1 MKKPMLQR
9 SATEINKITGFI
21 MGVRKFGKTSLW
33 ADMINA
39 KFGDPEKGLLV
50 SCGMEHGTNMIDNI
64 FTTHANTWKDLV
76 EVKEWLIKEKGN
88 EHNVE
93 MVCFDSAEEFFGIAE
108 SEIIRLSTI
117 ESGKKIKSIKAA
129 YGGYTNGEK
138 ECAKLVK
145 KFLNDLYNAGIVPWM
160 IGHTKLK
167 TVKDKAS
174 LDEEGFQRLG
184 SSLIADYESAVADCF
199 DIIATGLIDREIEEK
214 GEGDSTKR
222 YVKETERR
230 LYFRGNEIVEAGGRL
245 KDLSIPEYIPFDQ
258 LNMGKTFID
267 TIETALRNGRAD
279 STSTKKPT
287 VKKTQPV
294 KKEVV
299 ESTPVEEDEIDDI
312 DTPVD
317 DIVDNIEET
326 VENSDYPSDLDT
338 VIRKMYKDCKDAE
351 LKASVKNVIAEYGK
365 LNDVDEDGLKRI
377 YDMMN

>member
-1 MKKPMLQR
+1 MKKPTLQR

-39 KFGDPEKGLLV
+39 KFNNPEKGLLV

-76 EVKEWLIKEKGN
+76 EVKDWLIKEKGN

-108 SEIIRLSTI
+108 TEVIRLSI
-117 ESGKKIKSIKAA
+117 LENGKKIKSIKAA

-145 KFLNDLYNAGIVPWM
+145 KFLNDLYNAGIMPWM

-214 GEGDSTKR
+214 GEGDSAKR

-245 KDLSIPEYIPFDQ
+245 KDLSIPEFIPFDK
-258 LNMGKTFID
+258 LNMGQTFID
-267 TIETALRNGRAD
+267 TIETALRNGRSDVTELKKVIEKTTTNNIEEVKIEPKPNFKAD
-279 STSTKKPT
+279 LEEDDLFDES
-287 VKKTQPV
+287 PV
-294 KKEVV
+294 SEEVV
-299 ESTPVEEDEIDDI
+299 EESKYPEDLNG
-312 DTPVD
+312 T
-317 DIVDNIEET
+317 
-326 VENSDYPSDLDT
+326 
-338 VIRKMYKDCKDAE
+338 IRTMYKECKDAT
-351 LKASVKNVIAEYGK
+351 LKASVKEVIAEYGK

-377 YDMMN
+377 YDMMTA

>member
-1 MKKPMLQR
+1 MNKPTLQR

-39 KFGDPEKGLLV
+39 KFGNPEKGLLV

-76 EVKEWLIKEKGN
+76 EVKDWLIKEKGK
-88 EHNVE
+88 EHDVE

-108 SEIIRLSTI
+108 SEVIRLSI
-117 ESGKKIKSIKAA
+117 LENGKKIKSIKAA

-145 KFLNDLYNAGIVPWM
+145 KFLNDLYNAGIMPWM

-199 DIIATGLIDREIEEK
+199 DIIATGLIDREIEKK

-258 LNMGKTFID
+258 LNMGQTFID
-267 TIETALRNGRAD
+267 TIETALKNGRVD
-279 STSTKKPT
+279 SVSNKKPT
-287 VKKTQPV
+287 SKKATPV
-294 KKEVV
+294 KEEKVAE
-299 ESTPVEEDEIDDI
+299 PDPIEEDDIDDI
-312 DTPVD
+312 DTPVED
-317 DIVDNIEET
+317 TIEET
-326 VENSDYPSDLDT
+326 TETSAYPDDLDA
-338 VIRKMYKDCKDAE
+338 VIRKMYKECKDAE

>member
-76 EVKEWLIKEKGN
+76 EVKDWLIKEKGN

-108 SEIIRLSTI
+108 SEVIRLSI
-117 ESGKKIKSIKAA
+117 LENGKKIKSIKAA

-145 KFLNDLYNAGIVPWM
+145 KFLNDLYNAGIMPWM

-258 LNMGKTFID
+258 LNMGQTFID
-267 TIETALRNGRAD
+267 TIETALKNGRVD
-279 STSTKKPT
+279 ITSSEPKKVTSKKSTPINEEKP
-287 VKKTQPV
+287 
-294 KKEVV
+294 V
-299 ESTPVEEDEIDDI
+299 ESDPIEDDIDDI
-312 DTPVD
+312 DTPVEEK
-317 DIVDNIEET
+317 VDET
-326 VENSDYPSDLDT
+326 TETSTYPDDLDA
-338 VIRKMYKDCKDAE
+338 VIRKMYKECKDAE

>member
-1 MKKPMLQR
+1 MKKPTLQR

-39 KFGDPEKGLLV
+39 KFGNPEKGLLV

-76 EVKEWLIKEKGN
+76 EVKDWLIKEKGK
-88 EHNVE
+88 EHEVE

-108 SEIIRLSTI
+108 TEVIRLSI
-117 ESGKKIKSIKAA
+117 LENGKKIKSIKAA

-245 KDLSIPEYIPFDQ
+245 KDLSVPEYIPFDK
-258 LNMGKTFID
+258 LNMGQTFID
-267 TIETALRNGRAD
+267 TIEKALKNGRVD
-279 STSTKKPT
+279 VKVSETKKTIPDKS
-287 VKKTQPV
+287 VVIEGPDPEPV
-294 KKEVV
+294 AEDIPF
-299 ESTPVEEDEIDDI
+299 EEEDIDD
-312 DTPVD
+312 VD
-317 DIVDNIEET
+317 VLEET
-326 VENSDYPSDLDT
+326 SEESDYPEDLDY
-338 VIRKMYKDCKDAE
+338 VIRKMFKECKDAD
-351 LKASVKNVIAEYGK
+351 LKAKVKAVIAEYGK
-365 LNDVDEDGLKRI
+365 LNDVDEPGLKKI
-377 YDMMN
+377 YDMMR

>member
-76 EVKEWLIKEKGN
+76 EVKDWLIKEKGN

-108 SEIIRLSTI
+108 SEVIRLSI
-117 ESGKKIKSIKAA
+117 LENGKKIKSIKAA

-145 KFLNDLYNAGIVPWM
+145 KFLNDLYNAGIMPWM

-214 GEGDSTKR
+214 GEGDNTKR

-258 LNMGKTFID
+258 LNMGQIFID
-267 TIETALRNGRAD
+267 TIETALKNGRVDA
-279 STSTKKPT
+279 TSSESKKVAP
-287 VKKTQPV
+287 KKSAPI
-294 KKEVV
+294 KKEKPV
-299 ESTPVEEDEIDDI
+299 ESDPIEDDIDDI
-312 DTPVD
+312 DAPV
-317 DIVDNIEET
+317 ETT
-326 VENSDYPSDLDT
+326 VEKTTETSTYPDDLDT
-338 VIRKMYKDCKDAE
+338 VIRKMYKECKDAE

>member
-64 FTTHANTWKDLV
+64 FTTQANTWKDLV
-76 EVKEWLIKEKGN
+76 EVKDWLIKEKGN

-108 SEIIRLSTI
+108 SEVIRLSI
-117 ESGKKIKSIKAA
+117 LENGKKIKSIKAA

-145 KFLNDLYNAGIVPWM
+145 KFLNDLYNAGIMPWM

-258 LNMGKTFID
+258 LNMGQTFID
-267 TIETALRNGRAD
+267 TIETALKNGRVDITSSEPKKVASKK
-279 STSTKKPT
+279 STPIKEEKP
-287 VKKTQPV
+287 
-294 KKEVV
+294 V
-299 ESTPVEEDEIDDI
+299 ESDPIDDDIDDI
-312 DTPVD
+312 DTPVEEK
-317 DIVDNIEET
+317 VDET
-326 VENSDYPSDLDT
+326 TETSTYPDDLDA
-338 VIRKMYKDCKDAE
+338 VIRKMYKECKDAE

>member
-1 MKKPMLQR
+1 MKKPILQR

-64 FTTHANTWKDLV
+64 FTTHANTWKDLI
-76 EVKEWLIKEKGN
+76 EVKDWLIKEKGN

-108 SEIIRLSTI
+108 SEVIRLSI
-117 ESGKKIKSIKAA
+117 LENGKKIKSIKAA

-145 KFLNDLYNAGIVPWM
+145 KFLNDLYNAGIMPWM

-245 KDLSIPEYIPFDQ
+245 KDLSIPEYIPCDQ
-258 LNMGKTFID
+258 LNMGQIFID
-267 TIETALRNGRAD
+267 TIETALKNGRVDA
-279 STSTKKPT
+279 TSSESKK
-287 VKKTQPV
+287 VVSKKSAPI
-294 KKEVV
+294 KKEKPV
-299 ESTPVEEDEIDDI
+299 ESDPIEDDIDDI
-312 DTPVD
+312 DSPV
-317 DIVDNIEET
+317 ETT
-326 VENSDYPSDLDT
+326 VEKTTETSTYPDDLDT
-338 VIRKMYKDCKDAE
+338 VIRKMYKECKDAE

>member
-1 MKKPMLQR
+1 MNKPTLQR

-39 KFGDPEKGLLV
+39 KFGNPEKGLLV

-76 EVKEWLIKEKGN
+76 EVKDWLIKEKGK
-88 EHNVE
+88 EHDVE

-108 SEIIRLSTI
+108 SEVIRLSI
-117 ESGKKIKSIKAA
+117 LENGKKIKSIKAA

-145 KFLNDLYNAGIVPWM
+145 KFLNDLYNAGIMPWM

-258 LNMGKTFID
+258 LNMGQTFID
-267 TIETALRNGRAD
+267 TIETALKNGRVD
-279 STSTKKPT
+279 SVSTKKPT
-287 VKKTQPV
+287 SKKATLVKEEKVAEPD
-294 KKEVV
+294 
-299 ESTPVEEDEIDDI
+299 PIEEDDIDDI
-312 DTPVD
+312 DTPVED
-317 DIVDNIEET
+317 TIEET
-326 VENSDYPSDLDT
+326 TETSTYPDDLDA
-338 VIRKMYKDCKDAE
+338 VIRKMYKECKDAE

>member
-1 MKKPMLQR
+1 MNKPTLQR

-39 KFGDPEKGLLV
+39 KFGNPEKGLLV

-76 EVKEWLIKEKGN
+76 EVKDWLIKEKGK
-88 EHNVE
+88 EHDVE

-108 SEIIRLSTI
+108 SEVIRLSI
-117 ESGKKIKSIKAA
+117 LENGKKIKSIKAA

-145 KFLNDLYNAGIVPWM
+145 KFLNDLYNAGIMPWM

-258 LNMGKTFID
+258 LNMGQTFID
-267 TIETALRNGRAD
+267 TIETALKNGRVD
-279 STSTKKPT
+279 SVSNKKPT
-287 VKKTQPV
+287 SKKATPV
-294 KKEVV
+294 KEEKVAE
-299 ESTPVEEDEIDDI
+299 PDPIEEDDIDDI
-312 DTPVD
+312 DTPVED
-317 DIVDNIEET
+317 TIEET
-326 VENSDYPSDLDT
+326 TETSAYPDDLDA
-338 VIRKMYKDCKDAE
+338 VIRKMYKECKDAE

>member
-1 MKKPMLQR
+1 MVKPTLQR

-33 ADMINA
+33 ADMIRA

-64 FTTHANTWKDLV
+64 FTIHANTWKDLL
-76 EVKEWLIKEKGN
+76 EVKDWLIKEKGN
-88 EHNVE
+88 EHDVQ

-108 SEIIRLSTI
+108 NEIIRLSI
-117 ESGKKIKSIKAA
+117 VENGKKIKSIKAA

-145 KFLNDLYNAGIVPWM
+145 KYLNDLYNAGIMPWM

-214 GEGDSTKR
+214 GEGDNTKR

-245 KDLSIPEYIPFDQ
+245 KDLSIPEYISFDQ
-258 LNMGKTFID
+258 LDMGQTFIE
-267 TIETALRNGRAD
+267 TIETALKNGRTDNKICKSKDTPVKA
-279 STSTKKPT
+279 TPKVEKKPE
-287 VKKTQPV
+287 PV
-294 KKEVV
+294 KEDI
-299 ESTPVEEDEIDDI
+299 EDEIDEI
-312 DTPVD
+312 DPVD
-317 DIVDNIEET
+317 EVPFTEDET
-326 VENSDYPSDLDT
+326 SDYPDDLIGT
-338 VIRKMYKDCKDAE
+338 IRTMFKDCEDKD
-351 LKASVKNVIAEYGK
+351 LKAEVKELIAKHGK
-365 LNDVDEDGLKRI
+365 LNDCDEDTLKEI
-377 YDMMN
+377 YDKLK

>member
-76 EVKEWLIKEKGN
+76 EVKDWLIKEKGN

-108 SEIIRLSTI
+108 SEVIRLSI
-117 ESGKKIKSIKAA
+117 LENGKKIKSIKAA

-145 KFLNDLYNAGIVPWM
+145 KFLNDLYNAGIMPWM

-258 LNMGKTFID
+258 LNMGQTFID
-267 TIETALRNGRAD
+267 TIETALKNGRVD
-279 STSTKKPT
+279 VKTSEPKKVAP
-287 VKKTQPV
+287 KKTAPV
-294 KKEVV
+294 KEEKLV
-299 ESTPVEEDEIDDI
+299 EPDPIEDDIDDI
-312 DTPVD
+312 DTPV
-317 DIVDNIEET
+317 EET
-326 VENSDYPSDLDT
+326 TEEVTETSTYPDDLDA
-338 VIRKMYKDCKDAE
+338 VIRKMYKECKDAE

>member
-76 EVKEWLIKEKGN
+76 EVKDWLIKEKGN

-108 SEIIRLSTI
+108 SEVIRLSI
-117 ESGKKIKSIKAA
+117 LENGKKIKSIKAA

-145 KFLNDLYNAGIVPWM
+145 KFLNDLYNAGIMPWM

-245 KDLSIPEYIPFDQ
+245 KDLSIPEYIPFEQ
-258 LNMGKTFID
+258 LNMGQTFID
-267 TIETALRNGRAD
+267 TIETALKNGRVD
-279 STSTKKPT
+279 VTSSEPKKVTPKNTSTIKEEKP
-287 VKKTQPV
+287 
-294 KKEVV
+294 V
-299 ESTPVEEDEIDDI
+299 ESDPIEDDIDDI
-312 DTPVD
+312 DT
-317 DIVDNIEET
+317 IVEET
-326 VENSDYPSDLDT
+326 NGTSTYPDDLDA
-338 VIRKMYKDCKDAE
+338 VIRKMYKECKDAE
-351 LKASVKNVIAEYGK
+351 LKASVKNVIAKYGK

>member
-1 MKKPMLQR
+1 MLQR

-365 LNDVDEDGLKRI
+365 LNDVDEDGLKKI

>member
-1 MKKPMLQR
+1 MVKPTLQR

-33 ADMINA
+33 ADMIRA

-64 FTTHANTWKDLV
+64 FTIHANTWKDLL
-76 EVKEWLIKEKGN
+76 EVKDWLIKEKGN
-88 EHNVE
+88 EHDVQ

-108 SEIIRLSTI
+108 NEIIRLSI
-117 ESGKKIKSIKAA
+117 VENGKKIKSIKAA

-145 KFLNDLYNAGIVPWM
+145 KYLNDLYNAGIMPWM

-214 GEGDSTKR
+214 GEGDNTKR

-245 KDLSIPEYIPFDQ
+245 KDLSIPEYISFDQ
-258 LNMGKTFID
+258 LDMGQTFIE
-267 TIETALRNGRAD
+267 TIETALKNGRTD
-279 STSTKKPT
+279 NKVLKSKDTPVKTTPKVEKKPE
-287 VKKTQPV
+287 PV
-294 KKEVV
+294 KE
-299 ESTPVEEDEIDDI
+299 EIEDEIDNI
-312 DTPVD
+312 DPVD
-317 DIVDNIEET
+317 EVPFTEDIA
-326 VENSDYPSDLDT
+326 SDYPDDLIGT
-338 VIRKMYKDCKDAE
+338 IRTMFKDCEDKD
-351 LKASVKNVIAEYGK
+351 LKAEVKELIAQHGK
-365 LNDVDEDGLKRI
+365 LNDCDEDTLKNI
-377 YDMMN
+377 YDKLK

>member
-1 MKKPMLQR
+1 MKKPTLQR

-33 ADMINA
+33 ADMINE
-39 KFGDPEKGLLV
+39 KFNDPEKGLLV

-64 FTTHANTWKDLV
+64 FTTHTNTWKELV
-76 EVKEWLIKEKGN
+76 EVKDWLIKEKGN

-108 SEIIRLSTI
+108 NEIIRLSII
-117 ESGKKIKSIKAA
+117 ENNKKIKSIKAA

-145 KFLNDLYNAGIVPWM
+145 KYLNDLYNAGIVPWM

-184 SSLIADYESAVADCF
+184 SSLIADYESAIADCF
-199 DIIATGLIDREIEEK
+199 DIIVTGLIDREIEEK
-214 GEGDSTKR
+214 GEGDNTKR

-245 KDLSIPEYIPFDQ
+245 KDLSVPEFIPFNK
-258 LNMGKTFID
+258 LNMGQDFIN
-267 TIETALRNGRAD
+267 TVETALKNGR
-279 STSTKKPT
+279 SNVT
-287 VKKTQPV
+287 VKSESTQ
-294 KKEVV
+294 KEVNKTV
-299 ESTPVEEDEIDDI
+299 SESMPFDEDIDDDI
-312 DTPVD
+312 DNNPNVGEI
-317 DIVDNIEET
+317 DIDIT
-326 VENSDYPSDLDT
+326 SDYPEDLVDT
-338 VIRKMYKDCKDAE
+338 IRLMFKDCTDKD
-351 LKASVKNVIAEYGK
+351 LKAEVKGIISQFGK
-365 LNDVDEDGLKRI
+365 LNDCDEDVLKEI
-377 YDMMN
+377 YDKLK

>member
-1 MKKPMLQR
+1 MKKPTLQR

-76 EVKEWLIKEKGN
+76 EVKDWLIKEKGN

-108 SEIIRLSTI
+108 TEVIRLSVL
-117 ESGKKIKSIKAA
+117 ENGKKIKSIKAA

-145 KFLNDLYNAGIVPWM
+145 KFLNDLYNAGIMPWM

-258 LNMGKTFID
+258 LNMGQTFID
-267 TIETALRNGRAD
+267 TIETALKNGRVD
-279 STSTKKPT
+279 SNSAKKSTIKK
-287 VKKTQPV
+287 VEPV
-294 KKEVV
+294 KEEKVV
-299 ESTPVEEDEIDDI
+299 EPDPIDEDDIDDI
-312 DTPVD
+312 DMSVEEE
-317 DIVDNIEET
+317 IEET
-326 VENSDYPSDLDT
+326 TESPAYPDDLDA
-338 VIRKMYKDCKDAE
+338 VIRKMYKECKDAE
-351 LKASVKNVIAEYGK
+351 LKVSVKNVIAEYGK

>member
-9 SATEINKITGFI
+9 SATEITKITGFI

-76 EVKEWLIKEKGN
+76 EVKDWLIKEKGN

-108 SEIIRLSTI
+108 SEVIRLSI
-117 ESGKKIKSIKAA
+117 LENGKKIKSIKAA

-145 KFLNDLYNAGIVPWM
+145 KFLNDLYNAGIMPWM

-245 KDLSIPEYIPFDQ
+245 KDLSIPESIPFDQ
-258 LNMGKTFID
+258 LNMGQTFID
-267 TIETALRNGRAD
+267 TIETALKNGRVD
-279 STSTKKPT
+279 ITSSEPKKVTSKKSTTI
-287 VKKTQPV
+287 
-294 KKEVV
+294 KEERSV
-299 ESTPVEEDEIDDI
+299 EPDPIDDDIDDI
-312 DTPVD
+312 EAPIETT
-317 DIVDNIEET
+317 IEET
-326 VENSDYPSDLDT
+326 TETSTYPDDLDA
-338 VIRKMYKDCKDAE
+338 VIRKMYKECKDAE

>member
-1 MKKPMLQR
+1 MNKPTLQR

-39 KFGDPEKGLLV
+39 KFGNPEKGVLV

-76 EVKEWLIKEKGN
+76 EVKDWLIKEKGK
-88 EHNVE
+88 EHDVE

-108 SEIIRLSTI
+108 SEVIRLSI
-117 ESGKKIKSIKAA
+117 LENGKKIKSIKAA

-145 KFLNDLYNAGIVPWM
+145 KFLNDLYNAGIMPWM

-258 LNMGKTFID
+258 LNMGQTFID
-267 TIETALRNGRAD
+267 TIETALKNGRVD
-279 STSTKKPT
+279 SVSNKKPT
-287 VKKTQPV
+287 SKKATPV
-294 KKEVV
+294 KEEKVAE
-299 ESTPVEEDEIDDI
+299 PDPIEEDDIDDI
-312 DTPVD
+312 DTPVED
-317 DIVDNIEET
+317 TIEET
-326 VENSDYPSDLDT
+326 TETSAYPDDLDA
-338 VIRKMYKDCKDAE
+338 VIRKMYKECKDAE

>member
-365 LNDVDEDGLKRI
+365 LNDVDEDGLKKI

>member
-76 EVKEWLIKEKGN
+76 EVKDWLIKEKGN

-108 SEIIRLSTI
+108 SEVIRLSI
-117 ESGKKIKSIKAA
+117 LENGKKIKSIKAA

-145 KFLNDLYNAGIVPWM
+145 KFLNDLYNAGIMPWM

-258 LNMGKTFID
+258 LNMGQTFID
-267 TIETALRNGRAD
+267 TIETALKNGRVD
-279 STSTKKPT
+279 TPTSEPKKVTPKKAAPTKKEKS
-287 VKKTQPV
+287 VD
-294 KKEVV
+294 
-299 ESTPVEEDEIDDI
+299 SDLIEDDIDDI
-312 DTPVD
+312 DTPVEAT
-317 DIVDNIEET
+317 VEET
-326 VENSDYPSDLDT
+326 TETSTYLDDLDT
-338 VIRKMYKDCKDAE
+338 VIRKMYKECKDAE

>member
-76 EVKEWLIKEKGN
+76 EVKDWLIKEKGN

-108 SEIIRLSTI
+108 SEVIRLSI
-117 ESGKKIKSIKAA
+117 LENGKKIKSIKAA

-145 KFLNDLYNAGIVPWM
+145 KFLNDLYNAGIMPWM

-258 LNMGKTFID
+258 LNMGQTFID
-267 TIETALRNGRAD
+267 TIETALKNGRVD
-279 STSTKKPT
+279 ITSSEPKKVT
-287 VKKTQPV
+287 SKK
-294 KKEVV
+294 
-299 ESTPVEEDEIDDI
+299 STPIKEEKSVEPDPIDD
-312 DTPVD
+312 
-317 DIVDNIEET
+317 
-326 VENSDYPSDLDT
+326 
-338 VIRKMYKDCKDAE
+338 
-351 LKASVKNVIAEYGK
+351 
-365 LNDVDEDGLKRI
+365 DGLKRI

>member
-1 MKKPMLQR
+1 MNKPTLQR
-9 SATEINKITGFI
+9 SETEINKITGFI

-39 KFGDPEKGLLV
+39 KFGNPEKGLLV

-76 EVKEWLIKEKGN
+76 EVKDWLIKEKGK
-88 EHNVE
+88 EHDVE

-108 SEIIRLSTI
+108 SEVIRLSI
-117 ESGKKIKSIKAA
+117 LENGKKIKSIKAA

-145 KFLNDLYNAGIVPWM
+145 KFFNDLYNAGIMPWM

-258 LNMGKTFID
+258 LNMGQTFID
-267 TIETALRNGRAD
+267 TIETALKNGRVD
-279 STSTKKPT
+279 SVSIKKPT
-287 VKKTQPV
+287 SKKATPV
-294 KKEVV
+294 KEEKVAE
-299 ESTPVEEDEIDDI
+299 PDPIEEDDIDDI
-312 DTPVD
+312 DTPIED
-317 DIVDNIEET
+317 TIEET
-326 VENSDYPSDLDT
+326 TETSAYPDDLDA
-338 VIRKMYKDCKDAE
+338 VIRKMYKECKDAE

-365 LNDVDEDGLKRI
+365 LNDVDEDGLKKI

>member
-1 MKKPMLQR
+1 MNKPTLQR

-39 KFGDPEKGLLV
+39 KFGNPEKGLLV

-76 EVKEWLIKEKGN
+76 EVKDWLIKEKGK
-88 EHNVE
+88 EHDVE

-108 SEIIRLSTI
+108 SEVIRLSI
-117 ESGKKIKSIKAA
+117 LENGKKIKSIKAA

-145 KFLNDLYNAGIVPWM
+145 KFLNDLYNAGIMPWM

-199 DIIATGLIDREIEEK
+199 DIITTGLIDREIEEK

-258 LNMGKTFID
+258 LNMGQTFID
-267 TIETALRNGRAD
+267 TIETALKNGRVD
-279 STSTKKPT
+279 SVSTKKPAP
-287 VKKTQPV
+287 KKVTPV
-294 KKEVV
+294 KEEKVAK
-299 ESTPVEEDEIDDI
+299 PDPIEEDDIDDI
-312 DTPVD
+312 DTPVED
-317 DIVDNIEET
+317 TIEET
-326 VENSDYPSDLDT
+326 TETSAYPDDLDA
-338 VIRKMYKDCKDAE
+338 VIRKMYKECKDAE

>member
-1 MKKPMLQR
+1 MKKPTLQR

-39 KFGDPEKGLLV
+39 KFGNPEKGLLV

-76 EVKEWLIKEKGN
+76 EVKDWLIKEKGK
-88 EHNVE
+88 EHEVE

-108 SEIIRLSTI
+108 TEVIRLSI
-117 ESGKKIKSIKAA
+117 LENGKKIKSIKAA

-245 KDLSIPEYIPFDQ
+245 KDLSVPEYIPFDK
-258 LNMGKTFID
+258 LNMGQTFID
-267 TIETALRNGRAD
+267 TIEKALKNGRVD
-279 STSTKKPT
+279 VKVSETKKTIPDKS
-287 VKKTQPV
+287 VVIEGPDPEPV
-294 KKEVV
+294 AEDIPF
-299 ESTPVEEDEIDDI
+299 EEEDIDD
-312 DTPVD
+312 VD
-317 DIVDNIEET
+317 VLEET
-326 VENSDYPSDLDT
+326 SEESDYPEDLDS
-338 VIRKMYKDCKDAE
+338 VIRKMFKECTDAE
-351 LKASVKNVIAEYGK
+351 LKSKVKKVIAEYGK
-365 LNDVDEDGLKRI
+365 LNDVDEPGLKKI
-377 YDMMN
+377 YDMMR

>member
-76 EVKEWLIKEKGN
+76 EVKDWLIKEKGN

-108 SEIIRLSTI
+108 SEVIRLSI
-117 ESGKKIKSIKAA
+117 LENGKKIKSIKAA

-145 KFLNDLYNAGIVPWM
+145 KFLNDLYNAGIMPWM

-258 LNMGKTFID
+258 LNMGQTFID
-267 TIETALRNGRAD
+267 TIETALKNGRVD
-279 STSTKKPT
+279 ITSSEPKKVTPKKTSTIKEEKP
-287 VKKTQPV
+287 
-294 KKEVV
+294 V
-299 ESTPVEEDEIDDI
+299 ESDPIEDDIDDI
-312 DTPVD
+312 DTPV
-317 DIVDNIEET
+317 EET
-326 VENSDYPSDLDT
+326 KGTSTYPDDLDA
-338 VIRKMYKDCKDAE
+338 VIRKMYKECKDAE

>member
-1 MKKPMLQR
+1 MKKPTLQR

-39 KFGDPEKGLLV
+39 KFNNPEKGLLV

-76 EVKEWLIKEKGN
+76 EVKDWLIKEKGK
-88 EHNVE
+88 EHEVE

-108 SEIIRLSTI
+108 TEVIRLSI
-117 ESGKKIKSIKAA
+117 LENGKKIKSIKAA

-245 KDLSIPEYIPFDQ
+245 KDLSVPEYIPFDK
-258 LNMGKTFID
+258 LNMGQTFID
-267 TIETALRNGRAD
+267 TIETALKNGRVD
-279 STSTKKPT
+279 TKVSETKKTAPAKS
-287 VKKTQPV
+287 VAIEESNPEPV
-294 KKEVV
+294 AEDL
-299 ESTPVEEDEIDDI
+299 PFEENDIDDT
-312 DTPVD
+312 DVL
-317 DIVDNIEET
+317 EET
-326 VENSDYPSDLDT
+326 TEESDYPEDLDS
-338 VIRKMYKDCKDAE
+338 VIRKMFKECTDTE
-351 LKASVKNVIAEYGK
+351 LKLKIKKVIAEYGK
-365 LNDVDEDGLKRI
+365 LNDVDEPGLKKI
-377 YDMMN
+377 YDMMR

>member
-1 MKKPMLQR
+1 MKKPVLQR

-50 SCGMEHGTNMIDNI
+50 SCGMEHGTKMIDNI
-64 FTTHANTWKDLV
+64 FTIHANTWKDLV
-76 EVKEWLIKEKGN
+76 EVKDWLIKEKGH

-108 SEIIRLSTI
+108 TEIIRLSI
-117 ESGKKIKSIKAA
+117 LENNKKIKSIKAA
-129 YGGYTNGEK
+129 YGGFTNGEK

-145 KFLNDLYNAGIVPWM
+145 KYLNDLYNVGIMPWM

-199 DIIATGLIDREIEEK
+199 DIIATGLINREIEEK
-214 GEGDSTKR
+214 GEGDNTKR

-245 KDLSIPEYIPFDQ
+245 KDLSIPEYIQFDKM
-258 LNMGKTFID
+258 NMGQTFID
-267 TIETALRNGRAD
+267 TIETALKNGR
-279 STSTKKPT
+279 SETPSKKPDS
-287 VKKTQPV
+287 KPA
-294 KKEVV
+294 
-299 ESTPVEEDEIDDI
+299 TPVEGASIAEPEPDYMDEELPFDEEEKEDIDD
-312 DTPVD
+312 TVD
-317 DIVDNIEET
+317 ET
-326 VENSDYPSDLDT
+326 RDYPEDLADT
-338 VIRKMYKDCKDAE
+338 IRTMFKECTDKDVKADVKKVIT
-351 LKASVKNVIAEYGK
+351 EYGK
-365 LNDVDEDGLKRI
+365 LNDVDEEGLKKI
-377 YDMMN
+377 YDMMKG

>member
-1 MKKPMLQR
+1 MNKPTLQR

-39 KFGDPEKGLLV
+39 KFGNPEKGLLV

-76 EVKEWLIKEKGN
+76 EVKDWLIKEKGK
-88 EHNVE
+88 EHDVE

-108 SEIIRLSTI
+108 SEVIRLSI
-117 ESGKKIKSIKAA
+117 LENGKKIKSIKAA

-145 KFLNDLYNAGIVPWM
+145 KFLNDLYNAGIMPWM

-214 GEGDSTKR
+214 GEGDSSKR

-258 LNMGKTFID
+258 LNMGQTFID
-267 TIETALRNGRAD
+267 TIETALKNGRVD
-279 STSTKKPT
+279 SVSNKKPT
-287 VKKTQPV
+287 SKKATPV
-294 KKEVV
+294 KEEKVAE
-299 ESTPVEEDEIDDI
+299 PDPIEEDDIDDI
-312 DTPVD
+312 DTPVED
-317 DIVDNIEET
+317 TIEET
-326 VENSDYPSDLDT
+326 TETSAYPDDLDA
-338 VIRKMYKDCKDAE
+338 VIRKMYKECKDAE

>member
-1 MKKPMLQR
+1 MKKPTLQR

-39 KFGDPEKGLLV
+39 KFGNPEKGLLV

-76 EVKEWLIKEKGN
+76 EVKDWLIKEKGK
-88 EHNVE
+88 EHEVE

-108 SEIIRLSTI
+108 TEVIRLSI
-117 ESGKKIKSIKAA
+117 LENGKKIKSIKAA

-245 KDLSIPEYIPFDQ
+245 KDLSVPEYIPFDK
-258 LNMGKTFID
+258 LNMGQTFID
-267 TIETALRNGRAD
+267 TIEKALKNGRVD
-279 STSTKKPT
+279 VKVSETKKTIPD
-287 VKKTQPV
+287 KS
-294 KKEVV
+294 VV
-299 ESTPVEEDEIDDI
+299 
-312 DTPVD
+312 
-317 DIVDNIEET
+317 IEGPDQ
-326 VENSDYPSDLDT
+326 NQ
-338 VIRKMYKDCKDAE
+338 
-351 LKASVKNVIAEYGK
+351 
-365 LNDVDEDGLKRI
+365 
-377 YDMMN
+377 

>member
-1 MKKPMLQR
+1 MKKPTLQR

-39 KFGDPEKGLLV
+39 KFGNPEKGLLV

-76 EVKEWLIKEKGN
+76 EVKDWLIKEKGK
-88 EHNVE
+88 EHEVE

-108 SEIIRLSTI
+108 TEVIRLSI
-117 ESGKKIKSIKAA
+117 LENGKKIKSIKAA

-245 KDLSIPEYIPFDQ
+245 KDLSVPEYIPFDK
-258 LNMGKTFID
+258 LNMGQTFID
-267 TIETALRNGRAD
+267 TIEKALKNGRVD
-279 STSTKKPT
+279 VKVSETKKTIPDKS
-287 VKKTQPV
+287 VVIEGPDPEPV
-294 KKEVV
+294 AEDIPF
-299 ESTPVEEDEIDDI
+299 EEEDIDDE
-312 DTPVD
+312 DVL
-317 DIVDNIEET
+317 EET
-326 VENSDYPSDLDT
+326 SEESDYPEDLDS
-338 VIRKMYKDCKDAE
+338 VIRKMFKECTDAE
-351 LKASVKNVIAEYGK
+351 LKSNVKKVIAEYGK
-365 LNDVDEDGLKRI
+365 LNDVDEPGLKKI
-377 YDMMN
+377 YDMMR

>member
-1 MKKPMLQR
+1 MKKPVLQR

-50 SCGMEHGTNMIDNI
+50 SCGMEHGTKMIDNI
-64 FTTHANTWKDLV
+64 FTIHANTWKDLV
-76 EVKEWLIKEKGN
+76 EVKDWLIKEKGH

-108 SEIIRLSTI
+108 TEIIRLSI
-117 ESGKKIKSIKAA
+117 LENNKKIKSIKAA
-129 YGGYTNGEK
+129 YGGFTNGEK

-145 KFLNDLYNAGIVPWM
+145 KYLNDLYNVGIMPWM

-199 DIIATGLIDREIEEK
+199 DIIATGLINREIEEK
-214 GEGDSTKR
+214 GEGDNTKR

-245 KDLSIPEYIPFDQ
+245 KDLSIPEYIQFDKM
-258 LNMGKTFID
+258 NMGQTFID
-267 TIETALRNGRAD
+267 TIETALKNGR
-279 STSTKKPT
+279 SETPSKKPDS
-287 VKKTQPV
+287 KP
-294 KKEVV
+294 
-299 ESTPVEEDEIDDI
+299 STPVEGASIAEPEPDYMDEELPFDEEEKEDIDDTVDETRDCPEDLA
-312 DTPVD
+312 DTIRTMFKECTDKDVKAD
-317 DIVDNIEET
+317 VKK
-326 VENSDYPSDLDT
+326 
-338 VIRKMYKDCKDAE
+338 VIT
-351 LKASVKNVIAEYGK
+351 EYGK
-365 LNDVDEDGLKRI
+365 LNDVDEEGLKKI
-377 YDMMN
+377 YDMMKG

>member
-1 MKKPMLQR
+1 MKKPTLQR

-39 KFGDPEKGLLV
+39 KFGNPEKGLLV

-76 EVKEWLIKEKGN
+76 EVKDWLIKEKGK
-88 EHNVE
+88 EHEVE

-108 SEIIRLSTI
+108 TEVIRLSI
-117 ESGKKIKSIKAA
+117 LENGKKIKSIKAA

-245 KDLSIPEYIPFDQ
+245 KDLSVPEYIPFDK
-258 LNMGKTFID
+258 LNMGQTFID
-267 TIETALRNGRAD
+267 TIEKALKNGRVD
-279 STSTKKPT
+279 VKVSETKKTIPDKS
-287 VKKTQPV
+287 VVIEGPDPEPV
-294 KKEVV
+294 AEDI
-299 ESTPVEEDEIDDI
+299 PFEEKDIDD
-312 DTPVD
+312 VD
-317 DIVDNIEET
+317 VLEET
-326 VENSDYPSDLDT
+326 SEESDYPEDLDS
-338 VIRKMYKDCKDAE
+338 VIRKMFKECTDAE
-351 LKASVKNVIAEYGK
+351 LKSKVKKVIAEYGK
-365 LNDVDEDGLKRI
+365 LNDVDEPGLKKI
-377 YDMMN
+377 YDMMR

>member
-76 EVKEWLIKEKGN
+76 EVKDWLIKEKGN

-108 SEIIRLSTI
+108 SEVIRLSI
-117 ESGKKIKSIKAA
+117 LENGKKIKSIKAA

-145 KFLNDLYNAGIVPWM
+145 KFLNDLYNAGIMPWM

-245 KDLSIPEYIPFDQ
+245 KDLSIPEYIPFEQ
-258 LNMGKTFID
+258 LNMGQTFID
-267 TIETALRNGRAD
+267 TIETALKNGRVD
-279 STSTKKPT
+279 VTSSEPKKVTPKKTSTIKEEKP
-287 VKKTQPV
+287 
-294 KKEVV
+294 V
-299 ESTPVEEDEIDDI
+299 ESDPIEDDIDDI
-312 DTPVD
+312 DT
-317 DIVDNIEET
+317 IVEET
-326 VENSDYPSDLDT
+326 NGTSTYPDDLDA
-338 VIRKMYKDCKDAE
+338 VIRKMYKECKDAE
-351 LKASVKNVIAEYGK
+351 LKASVKNVIAKYGK

>member
-1 MKKPMLQR
+1 MLQR

-50 SCGMEHGTNMIDNI
+50 SCGMEHANNMIHNI

-245 KDLSIPEYIPFDQ
+245 KDLSIPEYIQFDQ